1 MSSDRQHTDQP
12 AAGGQPRLLSEFP
25 YPTYEEWYDEAVK
38 LLKGAPFEKKMY
50 MKTYEGIT
58 LQPIYTQK
66 DVEGRPYIESLPG
79 FAPYLRGNTAGGY
92 QEQPWQIAQEISC
105 ATPEEINAALQND
118 LQKGQTAI
126 NLVFDRASQQGLD
139 PDHARREDIGQGG
152 ASVAT
157 LEDLKTILE
166 GIDLE
171 GTPIFIQAGIAAV
184 AAQALLTAFA
194 QTSRKAFTKLQGGVV
209 NDPLGVLVLEGTL
222 PYSLDT
228 AYKKMAA
235 ATNWAAN
242 QTPQFKTI
250 GVQGTLY
257 HNSGANAVQELA
269 FTMATGVEYLRAM
282 QHAGLSVNDAAP
294 RMFFCFGV
302 GTNYFMEIAK
312 LRAARVLWAKI
323 VKAFDGNT
331 EAQKMT
337 IHVRTSSW
345 NTTVYDPY
353 VNMLRTTVES
363 FASVVGGC
371 DSMYV
376 GAFDEP
382 IRRSDEFSR
391 RIAHNTHLILK
402 EEAHLDKAIDPAGG
416 SWYVESLTDE
426 LARKAWTAFQEIEK
440 QGGIVCAL
448 LAGIPQQASEQIAQ
462 QRKANLST
470 RKDVLIGTNMYPNLD
485 EKPLEIRELDPA
497 AQKARADEVARYRIT
512 QGGNA
517 ASLLSEKLPK
527 LLQSSPL
534 GIMQVMIEAAASGAT
549 LGELEQSSVPE
560 GDAGISIKPVTIH
573 RGAAMFETLRK
584 AAEAYAVRTG
594 ARPKIFM
601 ANMGPIP
608 QHKARAD
615 FSIGF
620 FEVGGFDILKND
632 GFPTVEEAANA
643 ALASGAPAVIICSTD
658 ETYPEIVPAL
668 TQKIKAAKPETIVIL
683 AGYPQEYV
691 ETFQQA
697 GIDEFIHI
705 RANVHDIIAN
715 LMNKLGVLE

>member
-1 MSSDRQHTDQP
+1 MSSDRQHTDQS

-38 LLKGAPFEKKMY
+38 LLKGAPFEKKMLT
-50 MKTYEGIT
+50 KTYEGIT

-66 DVEGRPYIESLPG
+66 DVEGRPHIESLPG

-105 ATPEEINAALQND
+105 ATPREVNAALQND
-118 LQKGQTAI
+118 MQRGQTAV
-126 NLVFDRASQQGLD
+126 NLVFDRASQQGFD
-139 PDHARREDIGQGG
+139 PDHARREEIGQGG

-171 GTPIFIQAGIAAV
+171 DTPIFIQAGIASVSAI
-184 AAQALLTAFA
+184 ALLAALA
-194 QTSRKAFTKLQGGVV
+194 QTSQKAFGKLQGGVV
-209 NDPLGVLVLEGTL
+209 NDPLGVLASEGTL
-222 PYSLDT
+222 PYSIDT

-235 ATNWAAN
+235 ATNWAVN
-242 QTPQFKTI
+242 QAPQFKTI
-250 GVQGTLY
+250 GAQGALY

-269 FTMATGVEYLRAM
+269 FTIATGVEYLRAM
-282 QHAGLSVNDAAP
+282 QHAGLSVNDVAP
-294 RMFFCFGV
+294 RMFFVFGV
-302 GTNYFMEIAK
+302 GTHYFMEIAK
-312 LRAARVLWAKI
+312 LRAARVLWTKI
-323 VKAFDGNT
+323 VKAFDGNA

-371 DSMYV
+371 DSMHI

-382 IRRSDEFSR
+382 IRPPDEFSR
-391 RIAHNTHLILK
+391 RIARNTHLILK
-402 EEAHLDKAIDPAGG
+402 EETHLDKTIDPAGG

-426 LARKAWTAFQEIEK
+426 LARKAWAAFQEIEK
-440 QGGIVCAL
+440 QGGMACAVQ
-448 LAGIPQQASEQIAQ
+448 AGIPQQESEQIAQ
-462 QRKANLST
+462 QRKANLGT

-485 EKPLEIRELDPA
+485 EKPLEARDIDA
-497 AQKARADEVARYRIT
+497 AVQKARADEVARYRIT

-517 ASLLSEKLPK
+517 ASLLAEKLPK
-527 LLQSSPL
+527 LLQSSP
-534 GIMQVMIEAAASGAT
+534 GGVMPMLIEAVASGAT
-549 LGELEQSSVPE
+549 LGELEKSSIPA
-560 GDAGISIKPVTIH
+560 GDSGISVKPVTIH
-573 RGAAMFETLRK
+573 RGAEMFETLRK
-584 AAEAYAVRTG
+584 AAEAYAARTG

-620 FEVGGFDILKND
+620 FEVGGFEMLKND
-632 GFPTVEEAANA
+632 GFPTVDEAANA

-658 ETYPEIVPAL
+658 ETYPEIVPVL
-668 TQKIKAAKPETIVIL
+668 TQKIKTAKPETIMIL
-683 AGYPQEYV
+683 AGYPQEHV
-691 ETFQQA
+691 EAFKQA

-705 RANVHDIIAN
+705 RANLHDIVAN
-715 LMNKLGVLE
+715 LMNKLGILA